1 MKRFRVTLMVPQEQ
15 VIEALSSQDAH
26 NQVTKMLHP
35 STQGKYPH
43 PSLHSIEVIE
53 EVEVVFD
60 PDFVIE

>member
-15 VIEALSSQDAH
+15 VIEAASSQDAH
-26 NQVTKMLHP
+26 NKVTKMLHP

-43 PSLHSIEVIE
+43 PSLHSIEEIE
-53 EVEVVFD
+53 EVDICFE